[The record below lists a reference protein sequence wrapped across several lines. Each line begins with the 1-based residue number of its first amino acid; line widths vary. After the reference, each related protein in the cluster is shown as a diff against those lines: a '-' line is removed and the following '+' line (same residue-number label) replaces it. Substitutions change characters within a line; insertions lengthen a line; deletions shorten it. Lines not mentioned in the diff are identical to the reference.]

1 MPDVIERP
9 LILAFVADLI
19 FASRIE
25 AAAERLHFRV
35 QWVETASQVSDST
48 DAWPERYPTEH
59 LIGPGADLIELVT
72 TLRPVLIMVDLGNTN
87 IPWREWIA
95 LLKSAPATRRY
106 PLIAYGA
113 HVDAAT
119 LVEAKKRGADAAM
132 ARSRFA
138 DALPEL
144 IMKHAR
150 LLDPAAMAGACAEE
164 LPAKALRGLELFN
177 HGEYFEAHELLEA
190 AWNDETGPGRELY
203 RAILQI
209 AVAFLQIERGN
220 YNGAM
225 KMFLR
230 VRQWIEPLPD
240 RCRGVEVARLRRDA
254 EKVRNILLELGPER
268 IGDFNRHFFPR
279 VYFFQGE

>member
-1 MPDVIERP
+1 MPDVIDRP
-9 LILAFVADLI
+9 IILAFVADLI

-25 AAAERLHFRV
+25 AAAERLEFRV
-35 QWVETASQVSDST
+35 QWVEAASQVSESAE
-48 DAWPERYPTEH
+48 AWPKRYPTEH
-59 LIGPGADLIELVT
+59 LTGPGADLIELVT
-72 TLRPVLIMVDLGNTN
+72 TLRPVLILVDLGNTG

-119 LVEAKKRGADAAM
+119 LVEAKKRGADAVM

-138 DALPEL
+138 EALPEL

-150 LLDPAAMAGACAEE
+150 LSNPAVLAGACAEA
-164 LPAKALRGLELFN
+164 PTTKALRGLELFN
-177 HGEYFEAHELLEA
+177 HGEYFDAHELLEA
-190 AWNDETGPGRELY
+190 AWNDETGLGRELY

-240 RCRGVEVARLRRDA
+240 RCRGVDVARLRREA
-254 EKVRNILLELGPER
+254 EQVRRMLLELGPER
-268 IGDFNRHFFPR
+268 ISDFDRRVFPKVHFAG
-279 VYFFQGE
+279 GE